1 MFAVFNSRTLDPPFL
16 VAPMTDDKD
25 ENTAFS
31 GEELGHHLKA
41 YLDTKAKVFSLSL
54 SVLCMFQTTAPTFFT
69 SRGSLWLFS
78 LVSLYTGGSTVS
90 TAFPAH
96 YKFQRISNSPS
107 DIWSEM
113 HWWSHLLRRR
123 VP

>member
-41 YLDTKAKVFSLSL
+41 YLDTKAKGLKNSILTCTGGAFAASEDTP
-54 SVLCMFQTTAPTFFT
+54 F
-69 SRGSLWLFS
+69 GEKDG
-78 LVSLYTGGSTVS
+78 LVS
-90 TAFPAH
+90 P
-96 YKFQRISNSPS
+96 
-107 DIWSEM
+107 
-113 HWWSHLLRRR
+113 LLI
-123 VP
+123 PGE